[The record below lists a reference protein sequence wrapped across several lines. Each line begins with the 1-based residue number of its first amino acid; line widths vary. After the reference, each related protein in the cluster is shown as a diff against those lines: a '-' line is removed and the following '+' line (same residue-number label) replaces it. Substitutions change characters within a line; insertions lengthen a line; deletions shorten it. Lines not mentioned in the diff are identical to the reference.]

1 MTGSFLDFFSEVLSH
16 FGDAFYGDRSGWVL
30 DPFGHIWS
38 VSTPVKMSDREKEAK
53 RQAAFAMMG
62 AGEPSGSEKSWT

>member
-1 MTGSFLDFFSEVLSH
+1 MRNANRIGEEEVYIMLEE
-16 FGDAFYGDRSGWVL
+16 
-30 DPFGHIWS
+30 
-38 VSTPVKMSDREKEAK
+38 EKEAK